1 MEKTKAVILLLV
13 GICIAFLFTTI
24 KLQVENDNLKKE
36 VTRLSKENVILR
48 DENTE
53 LKWEIEQI
61 DYIVCTYEGVIVY
74 E

>member
-1 MEKTKAVILLLV
+1 MVRKEIMYVLWFV
-13 GICIAFLFTTI
+13 CIAFFITNIVLEFRNAE
-24 KLQVENDNLKKE
+24 LNREVE
-36 VTRLSKENVILR
+36 RLYKENVILR

-53 LKWEIEQI
+53 LKWEIDQI